1 MHITSNING
10 DNKTTSY
17 GDKLFYRES
26 ENDEYVQIKRAFY
39 RESPNSNY
47 TQVYLYDNVPPV
59 LSVTSPAS
67 GNPSAPT
74 VATAGT
80 YTVRGTCTDSYSG
93 VKSVTVNGIPATI
106 NGSNWTCN
114 ITIYTAQTTTV
125 TVVATDYAENTS
137 TVTRYVS
144 GHINSSV
151 IGSNST
157 SYGGNGNITSTS
169 ADSISRT
176 NSGHNGL
183 NYSDHASCQAN
194 ITKNFAIPYGATSV
208 SFSLSGTSM
217 GDTSSS
223 SWWRLYVG
231 GSQVASG
238 GGSATINVSAYRYR
252 TDVSLVVWSQGESGN
267 WVAPYSDWSFSASAS
282 ISNLT
287 VNY

>member
-1 MHITSNING
+1 MQITSNING
-10 DNKTTSY
+10 DSKTTSY
-17 GDKLFYRES
+17 GDKLYYRES
-26 ENDEYVQIKRAFY
+26 VNDEYVQIKQAFY
-39 RESPNSNY
+39 RESPNDSY

-59 LSVTSPAS
+59 LSITNPAS

-74 VATAGT
+74 IATAGT
-80 YTVRGTCTDSYSG
+80 YTVKGTCTDSYSG
-93 VKSVTVNGIPATI
+93 VKSVTVNGTPATI

-114 ITIYTAQTTTV
+114 ITIYTANTTTV
-125 TVVATDYAENTS
+125 TVVATDYAGNTS

-157 SYGGNGNITSTS
+157 SYGGNGNITSSS
-169 ADSISRT
+169 ADSISRR
-176 NSGHNGL
+176 NSGHNSL
-183 NYSDHASCQAN
+183 TYSDHASCIAE

-208 SFSLSGTSM
+208 SFTLSGTSG

-223 SWWRLYVG
+223 SWWRLYVN
-231 GSQVASG
+231 GSQVSAGS
-238 GGSATINVSAYRYR
+238 GSATVNVSAYKYR
-252 TDVSLVVWSQGESGN
+252 TDVSLVVFSKGENGN
-267 WVAPYSDWSFSASAS
+267 WVSPHSDWSFSASAS

>member
-1 MHITSNING
+1 MKIVSNLNG
-10 DNKTTSY
+10 NTKTTSY
-17 GDKLFYRES
+17 GNKLYYRES
-26 ENDEYVQIKRAFY
+26 VNNEYVQIKKAFY

-67 GNPSAPT
+67 GNASAPT

-80 YTVRGTCTDSYSG
+80 YTVNGTCTDSYSG

-114 ITIYTAQTTTV
+114 ITIYTAYTTTV

-144 GHINSSV
+144 GHIDSSE

-176 NSGHNGL
+176 NSGRNGL
-183 NYSDHASCQAN
+183 NYSDHASCQAS

-208 SFSLSGTSM
+208 SFTLSGTSM

-231 GSQVASG
+231 DSIVASG
-238 GGSATINVSAYRYR
+238 GGSATIDVSAYRYR
-252 TDVSLVVWSQGESGN
+252 TDVSLVVSSQGESGN
-267 WVAPYSDWSFSASAS
+267 WVPPYSNWSFSASAF
-282 ISNLT
+282 ISSLT